1 MTGNDSRWQEMTGD
15 NWHVMT
21 GNDKWQVI
29 TGEDRKVHFV
39 GKLANIVPALKDS
52 KNEDSTTD
60 FPQPVP

>member
-1 MTGNDSRWQEMTGD
+1 MTGD
-15 NWHVMT
+15 YWHVMT